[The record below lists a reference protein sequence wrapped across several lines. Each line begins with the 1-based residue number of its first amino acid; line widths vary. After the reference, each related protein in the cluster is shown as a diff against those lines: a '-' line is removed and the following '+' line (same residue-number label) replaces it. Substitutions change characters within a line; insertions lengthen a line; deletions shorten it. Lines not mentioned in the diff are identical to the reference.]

1 MRDKRRT
8 EHRSI
13 WEGTDDEAL
22 IAQRA
27 KGRVFGVGVL
37 LLLYM
42 VFITVVIW
50 FTDIAGS
57 VGDSSSAVVAQVASM
72 VGSCVFGV
80 LAVVFAHWPTTVW
93 YRRLWVSYRV
103 LIAVMVVLCML
114 VAVVAHGEK
123 YVGDYLALFGAPIF
137 CAVGILREAALVN
150 VTNAGRPRLRRKT
163 GGPHGG

>member
-1 MRDKRRT
+1 MRNKRRT

-37 LLLYM
+37 LIIY
-42 VFITVVIW
+42 
-50 FTDIAGS
+50 
-57 VGDSSSAVVAQVASM
+57 AVCM
-72 VGSCVFGV
+72 VGLLCFAFYLDESFSISADVSLCVSVLGSLVFGV
-80 LAVVFAHWPTTVW
+80 LAVVFAHWSTTVW

-103 LIAVMVVLCML
+103 LIAVMVVLCVL
-114 VAVVAHGEK
+114 VTVVAHKEK

-150 VTNAGRPRLRRKT
+150 VTNAGKPRAGRRKDRR
-163 GGPHGG
+163 HKR